1 MAVGTLEWLQTLS
14 DATRVRLLA
23 VLSQD
28 EFSVGELCT
37 IVQLPQSTV
46 SRHLKVLS
54 EDGWIDHRR
63 EGTNQYYS
71 VGTDRWCNSRQEL
84 WKWVTSQQLSS
95 KTLGQD
101 QSRMNRIIADRSRS
115 EAFFSSSAE
124 QWDQLRVELFGS
136 KLDSFVLASS
146 LPSDAVVAELGCG
159 SAPLAQ
165 LTAPFARQVIA
176 IDNSQA
182 MLAAARQRL
191 DGFSNVKLLQSSLTK
206 LPLPDSCCD
215 LAWMV
220 LVLPY
225 VEHPESVLAE
235 SARILKPDASLVVL
249 DLLPH
254 ERSSYRQVMG
264 HLRLGQDRRELE
276 EWFNHSGLQLT
287 RYYQLPPDTTAKGPA
302 LFVAIG
308 KRLD

>member
-1 MAVGTLEWLQTLS
+1 MAVGTLDWLQTLA

-23 VLSQD
+23 ILSRD

-63 EGTNQYYS
+63 EGTNQYYT
-71 VGTDRWCNSRQEL
+71 VGLERWCEARREL
-84 WKWVTSQQLSS
+84 WGWVTSQQISSLTLS
-95 KTLGQD
+95 QD
-101 QSRMNRIIADRSRS
+101 ETRMHSIISARSRS

-124 QWDQLRVELFGS
+124 QWDQLRVDLFGS
-136 KLDSFVLASS
+136 QLDSFVLAAS
-146 LPSDAVVAELGCG
+146 LPADSVVVELGCG

-165 LTAPFARQVIA
+165 LTAPLAKQVYA
-176 IDNSQA
+176 VDNSQA
-182 MLAAARQRL
+182 MLTAARHRL
-191 DGFSNVKLLQSSLTK
+191 AGFGNVKLIQSSLTN
-206 LPLPDSCCD
+206 LPLTDGCCD

-225 VEHPESVLAE
+225 VEHPEQVLAE
-235 SARILKPDASLVVL
+235 SARILKPDASLIVM

-254 ERSSYRQVMG
+254 ERGSYRQVMG
-264 HLRLGQDRRELE
+264 HLRLGQDRGELE
-276 EWFNHSGLQLT
+276 QWFEQAGLQLT
-287 RYYQLPPDTTAKGPA
+287 RYYQLPPDSTAKGPA
-302 LFVAIG
+302 LFVASG
-308 KRLD
+308 KRSR